1 MAPLSLPSV
10 PIGRGSSARAVH
22 AAPRRATLDW
32 GREWRRSQWERPAGR
47 GSRRWVSGL
56 GRAGKQIRSA
66 CRVSTLRRARGG
78 CAKVTADPSFLQPG
92 KAAAH
97 RVPWAPSACGQIC
110 AHHPLGPFL
119 YPQVTARLPVCEFH
133 LPQAPGALRL
143 SPTPVP
149 TLAHTCLG
157 EGTRA
162 ACWCLVSWSTVL
174 LSCLAFS

>member
-1 MAPLSLPSV
+1 MAAGRAHGLCTLP
-10 PIGRGSSARAVH
+10 RAAR
-22 AAPRRATLDW
+22 RRT
-32 GREWRRSQWERPAGR
+32 GGEWRRSQWERPAGR

-56 GRAGKQIRSA
+56 GRIGKQIRSA
-66 CRVSTLRRARGG
+66 CRVLTLRRARGG

-97 RVPWAPSACGQIC
+97 RVPWAPSACGQSC

-119 YPQVTARLPVCEFH
+119 YSQVTARLPLCEFH
-133 LPQAPGALRL
+133 LLQAPGRGALGALRL

-157 EGTRA
+157 EGPRA
-162 ACWCLVSWSTVL
+162 ACWSHGSPER
-174 LSCLAFS
+174 AEQPR